1 MIPPVTDA
9 RPPEPSEA
17 PQPQPIRRRRSRV
30 RWLVAF
36 VIVALVGGAIG
47 ALTGRTE
54 AQSTATHKGKNGADA
69 PIPVTLAGV
78 KAQDVPV
85 VLTGLGTVQASNTVT
100 ISPMVTGPIVSIN
113 FTEGQDVKT
122 GDVLARIDPR
132 TYQATL
138 DQDRGKLAQ
147 DQATLAGAERDLA
160 RYNQLTASKFEAAQT
175 ADDERATVQETK
187 ALVEQDQAA
196 IEQAQ
201 TNLSYCTITA
211 PVNGRLGIR
220 NVDLGNIVQAGTT
233 TGIVTLTTLQPIGVI
248 FTLPQQDLPE
258 IVDAAAKGKLPV
270 SVDPEGDTGGHPET
284 AMLDVIDNQ
293 VDSSTGTLRFK
304 AYFPNTDLH
313 LWPGGFVTAHLTVK
327 VLKGV
332 LTVPPA
338 SIQTGPTSSFVYVL
352 NDDHKTVKQTNVTV
366 GQQSDTTAVIDSGLS
381 EGQQVVL
388 QGGSRLSDGA
398 KVAVVTPKST
408 ASADATQPGHHHH
421 HHGGDTAN
429 AAQPT

>member
-1 MIPPVTDA
+1 MSPPITDA
-9 RPPEPSEA
+9 STPEP
-17 PQPQPIRRRRSRV
+17 PQPQPRRSRV

-36 VIVALVGGAIG
+36 VLVALVGGGIG

-54 AQSTATHKGKNGADA
+54 AQSTATHKGKNAADA
-69 PIPVTLAGV
+69 PIPVTLAPV

-113 FTEGQDVKT
+113 FTEGQDVKA
-122 GDVLARIDPR
+122 GDVIARIDPR

-160 RYNQLTASKFEAAQT
+160 RYNQLTASKFESAQT

-187 ALVEQDQAA
+187 ALVEQDEAA
-196 IEQAQ
+196 IEQAA

-233 TGIVTLTTLQPIGVI
+233 TGIATLTTLQPIGVI
-248 FTLPQQDLPE
+248 FTLPQQDLPA
-258 IVDAAAKGKLPV
+258 IVDAAAQGKLPV
-270 SVDPEGDTGGHPET
+270 SVDPEGDAGGTKESAT
-284 AMLDVIDNQ
+284 LDVIDNQ

-332 LTVPPA
+332 LTVPPSA
-338 SIQTGPTSSFVYVL
+338 IQTGPTSSFVYVL
-352 NDDHKTVKQTNVTV
+352 NDDRKTVKQTTVTV
-366 GQQSDTTAVIDSGLS
+366 GQQSETVAVVDSGLS
-381 EGQQVVL
+381 EGEQVVL
-388 QGGSRLSDGA
+388 QGASRLSDGA
-398 KVAVVTPKST
+398 KVAIAKPAPATG
-408 ASADATQPGHHHH
+408 ADATSGHHHH
-421 HHGGDTAN
+421 HHSGATAN

>member
-1 MIPPVTDA
+1 MTDA
-9 RPPEPSEA
+9 KQPEPRK
-17 PQPQPIRRRRSRV
+17 PLRSRT

-36 VIVALVGGAIG
+36 LLVALLGGAIG
-47 ALTGRTE
+47 MLTGRTQ
-54 AQSTATHKGKNGADA
+54 AQSTATHKGKYGADA
-69 PIPVTLAGV
+69 PIPVTLAPV

-100 ISPMVTGPIVSIN
+100 ISPMVTGPIVAIN
-113 FTEGQDVKT
+113 FTEGQAVKA

-147 DQATLAGAERDLA
+147 DLATLAGAERDLA
-160 RYNQLTASKFEAAQT
+160 RYNQLTVSKYEAAQT
-175 ADDERATVQETK
+175 ADDERATVEETK
-187 ALVEQDQAA
+187 ALVEQDRAA
-196 IEQAQ
+196 IEQAE

-211 PVNGRLGIR
+211 PVAGRLGIR

-248 FTLPQQDLPE
+248 FTLPQQDLPA
-258 IVDAAAKGKLPV
+258 IVDAAAQGKLPV
-270 SVDPEGDTGGHPET
+270 SVDPEGDSGGPQET
-284 AMLDVIDNQ
+284 AALDVIDNE
-293 VDSSTGTLRFK
+293 VDSSTGTIRFK

-332 LTVPPA
+332 LTVPPSA
-338 SIQTGPTSSFVYVL
+338 IQTGPTSSFVYVL
-352 NDDHKTVKQTNVTV
+352 SDDRKTVKQTDVTV
-366 GQQSDTTAVIDSGLS
+366 GQQSETVAVIDSGVS
-381 EGQQVVL
+381 EGEQVVL
-388 QGGSRLSDGA
+388 QGASRLSDGA
-398 KVAVVTPKST
+398 RVSVVMPAAAT
-408 ASADATQPGHHHH
+408 DAATGEPIHHHH
-421 HHGGDTAN
+421 HHHRSGATAS

>member
-1 MIPPVTDA
+1 MSSTPTDA
-9 RPPEPSEA
+9 KPPEPHE
-17 PQPQPIRRRRSRV
+17 PPRRPRSRV

-36 VIVALVGGAIG
+36 LLVALVGGAVG
-47 ALTGRTE
+47 ALTGRTH
-54 AQSTATHKGKNGADA
+54 AQSTTAHKGKNAADA
-69 PIPVTLAGV
+69 PIPVTLAPV

-85 VLTGLGTVQASNTVT
+85 ILTGLGTVQASNTVT

-113 FTEGQDVKT
+113 FTEGQEVKA

-160 RYNQLTASKFEAAQT
+160 RYSQLTASKYESQQT

-187 ALVEQDQAA
+187 ALVEQDEAA

-201 TNLSYCTITA
+201 TNLSYCTVMA

-248 FTLPQQDLPE
+248 FTLPQQQLPA
-258 IVDAAAKGKLPV
+258 IVDAAAQGRLPV
-270 SVDPEGDTGGHPET
+270 SVDPEGDTGGPQET
-284 AMLDVIDNQ
+284 ATLDVIDNE
-293 VDSSTGTLRFK
+293 VDSSTGTIRFK

-332 LTVPPA
+332 LTVPPSA
-338 SIQTGPTSSFVYVL
+338 IQTGPTSSFVYVL
-352 NDDHKTVKQTNVTV
+352 NDDRKTVKQTNVTV
-366 GQQSDTTAVIDSGLS
+366 GQQSDTVAVIDSGLS
-381 EGQQVVL
+381 AGQQVVL
-388 QGGSRLSDGA
+388 QGGSRLSDGS
-398 KVAVVTPKST
+398 KVSIATP
-408 ASADATQPGHHHH
+408 APAAGADATLPAHHKHHHS
-421 HHGGDTAN
+421 GATAN
-429 AAQPT
+429 AAQPS

>member
-1 MIPPVTDA
+1 MNSDITDA
-9 RPPEPSEA
+9 KRPEP
-17 PQPQPIRRRRSRV
+17 PRIRRSKL

-36 VIVALVGGAIG
+36 ALVAIVGGAVG
-47 ALTGRTE
+47 VLTGRSD
-54 AQSTATHKGKNGADA
+54 AQSTATHKGRSGADA
-69 PIPVTLAGV
+69 PIPVTLAPV

-85 VLTGLGTVQASNTVT
+85 VLNGLGTVQASNTVT
-100 ISPMVTGPIVSIN
+100 ISPMVTGPIVAIN

-160 RYNQLTASKFEAAQT
+160 RYDQLTRSKFESQQT
-175 ADDERATVQETK
+175 ADDERATVQETQ
-187 ALVEQDQAA
+187 ALIEQDRAA

-201 TNLSYCTITA
+201 TNLSYCTIIA
-211 PVNGRLGIR
+211 PVGGRLGIR

-258 IVDAAAKGKLPV
+258 IVDAAAQGHLPV
-270 SVDPEGDTGGHPET
+270 SVDPEGDSGGTHESAT
-284 AMLDVIDNQ
+284 LNVIDNQ
-293 VDSSTGTLRFK
+293 VDSSTGTIRFK
-304 AYFPNTDLH
+304 AYFPNADLH

-332 LTVPPA
+332 LTVPPSA
-338 SIQTGPTSSFVYVL
+338 IQTGPTSSFVYVL

-366 GQQSDTTAVIDSGLS
+366 GQQSDTVAVIDSGVS

-388 QGGSRLSDGA
+388 QGASRLSDGS
-398 KVAVVTPKST
+398 KVAVAAPPAT
-408 ASADATQPGHHHH
+408 ADADMTTPGHHHH
-421 HHGGDTAN
+421 HHHSGATAS

>member
-1 MIPPVTDA
+1 MNSDITDA
-9 RPPEPSEA
+9 KRPEP
-17 PQPQPIRRRRSRV
+17 PRIRRSKL

-36 VIVALVGGAIG
+36 ALVAIVGGTVG
-47 ALTGRTE
+47 VLTGRSD
-54 AQSTATHKGKNGADA
+54 AQSTATHKGRNGADA
-69 PIPVTLAGV
+69 PIPVTLAPV

-85 VLTGLGTVQASNTVT
+85 VLNGLGTVQASNTVT
-100 ISPMVTGPIVSIN
+100 ISPMVTGPIVAIN

-160 RYNQLTASKFEAAQT
+160 RYSQLTASKYESQQT

-187 ALVEQDQAA
+187 ALVEQDEAA

-201 TNLSYCTITA
+201 TNLSYCTVMA

-248 FTLPQQDLPE
+248 FTLPQQQLPA
-258 IVDAAAKGKLPV
+258 IVDAAAQGRLPV
-270 SVDPEGDTGGHPET
+270 SVDPEGDTGGPQET
-284 AMLDVIDNQ
+284 ATLDVIDNE
-293 VDSSTGTLRFK
+293 VDSSTGTIRFK

-332 LTVPPA
+332 LTVPPSA
-338 SIQTGPTSSFVYVL
+338 IQTGPTSSFVYVL
-352 NDDHKTVKQTNVTV
+352 NDDRKTVKQTNVTV
-366 GQQSDTTAVIDSGLS
+366 GQQSDTVAVIDSGLS
-381 EGQQVVL
+381 AGQQVVL
-388 QGGSRLSDGA
+388 QGGSRLSDGS
-398 KVAVVTPKST
+398 KVSIATP
-408 ASADATQPGHHHH
+408 APAAGADATLPAHHKHHHS
-421 HHGGDTAN
+421 GATAN
-429 AAQPT
+429 AAQPS

>member
-1 MIPPVTDA
+1 MKDA
-9 RPPEPSEA
+9 KQPEP
-17 PQPQPIRRRRSRV
+17 PQRSRWKV

-36 VIVALVGGAIG
+36 VLVALVGGAVG
-47 ALTGRTE
+47 VLTGRTD
-54 AQSTATHKGKNGADA
+54 AQSTAARRGKGGADG
-69 PIPVTLAGV
+69 PIPVTLAPV

-85 VLTGLGTVQASNTVT
+85 MLTGIGTVQASNTVT

-147 DQATLAGAERDLA
+147 DQATLAGAQRDLS
-160 RYNQLTASKFEAAQT
+160 RYEQLTRSNYESAQT

-187 ALVEQDQAA
+187 GLIEQDEAA
-196 IEQAQ
+196 IELAQ
-201 TNLSYCTITA
+201 TNLDYCTITA

-220 NVDLGNIVQAGTT
+220 NVDLGNIVQAGAT

-258 IVDAAAKGKLPV
+258 IVDGAVNGKLPV
-270 SVDPEGDTGGHPET
+270 SVEPEGDAGGPQET
-284 AMLDVIDNQ
+284 ATLDVIDNQ
-293 VDSSTGTLRFK
+293 VDSSTGTIRLK
-304 AYFPNTDLH
+304 AYFPNKDLH

-332 LTVPPA
+332 LTVPPSA
-338 SIQTGPTSSFVYVL
+338 IQTGPSSSFVYVL
-352 NDDHKTVKQTNVTV
+352 NDDRKSVKQTIVTV
-366 GQQSDTTAVIDSGLS
+366 GQQSDTTAVIQSGLS
-381 EGQQVVL
+381 AGEQVVL
-388 QGGSRLSDGA
+388 QGASRLSDGS
-398 KVAVVTPKST
+398 KVSIVSPTAGANANAT
-408 ASADATQPGHHHH
+408 ASAHHRHRH
-421 HHGGDTAN
+421 NGATAN

>member
-1 MIPPVTDA
+1 MNSDITDA
-9 RPPEPSEA
+9 KRPEP
-17 PQPQPIRRRRSRV
+17 PRIRRSKL

-36 VIVALVGGAIG
+36 ALVAIVGGTVG
-47 ALTGRTE
+47 VLTGRSD
-54 AQSTATHKGKNGADA
+54 AQSTATHKGRNGADA
-69 PIPVTLAGV
+69 PIPVTLAPV

-85 VLTGLGTVQASNTVT
+85 VLNGLGTVQASNTVT
-100 ISPMVTGPIVSIN
+100 ISPMVTGPIVAIN

-160 RYNQLTASKFEAAQT
+160 RYDQLTRSKFESQQT
-175 ADDERATVQETK
+175 ADDERATVQETQ
-187 ALVEQDQAA
+187 ALIEQDHAA

-211 PVNGRLGIR
+211 PVGGRLGIR

-258 IVDAAAKGKLPV
+258 IVDAAAQGHLPV
-270 SVDPEGDTGGHPET
+270 SVDPEGDSGGTHESAT
-284 AMLDVIDNQ
+284 LNVIDNQ
-293 VDSSTGTLRFK
+293 VDSSTGTIRFK
-304 AYFPNTDLH
+304 AYFPNADLH

-327 VLKGV
+327 VLRGV
-332 LTVPPA
+332 LTVPPSA
-338 SIQTGPTSSFVYVL
+338 IQTGPTSSFVYVL

-366 GQQSDTTAVIDSGLS
+366 GQQSDTVAVIDSGVS

-388 QGGSRLSDGA
+388 QGASRLSDGS
-398 KVAVVTPKST
+398 KVAVAAPPAT
-408 ASADATQPGHHHH
+408 ADADMTTPGHHHH
-421 HHGGDTAN
+421 HHGGATAS

>member
-1 MIPPVTDA
+1 MSSTSTDA
-9 RPPEPSEA
+9 KPPEP
-17 PQPQPIRRRRSRV
+17 PQRRRSGV
-30 RWLVAF
+30 RWLIAF
-36 VIVALVGGAIG
+36 LVVALVGGAVG
-47 ALTGRTE
+47 VLTGRTE

-69 PIPVTLAGV
+69 PIPVTLAPV
-78 KAQDVPV
+78 TAKDVPV
-85 VLTGLGTVQASNTVT
+85 MLTGLGTVQASNTVT

-113 FTEGQDVKT
+113 FTEGQDVKA

-147 DQATLAGAERDLA
+147 DQATLAGAESDLA
-160 RYNQLTASKFEAAQT
+160 RYEKLTASKFEAAQT
-175 ADDERATVQETK
+175 ASDERATVQETK

-233 TGIVTLTTLQPIGVI
+233 TGIVTLTTLQPIGVV
-248 FTLPQQDLPE
+248 FTLPQQDLPA
-258 IVDAAAKGKLPV
+258 IVDAAGQGKLPV
-270 SVDPEGDTGGHPET
+270 SVDPEGDTGGPHET
-284 AMLDVIDNQ
+284 ATLDVIDNQ
-293 VDSSTGTLRFK
+293 VDSSTGTIKLK

-313 LWPGGFVTAHLTVK
+313 LWPGGFVTAHLTVN

-332 LTVPPA
+332 LTVPPSA
-338 SIQTGPTSSFVYVL
+338 IQTGPTTSFVYVL
-352 NDDHKTVKQTNVTV
+352 SADRKTVKQTNITV
-366 GQQSDTTAVIDSGLS
+366 GQQNETTAVVQSGLS
-381 EGQQVVL
+381 EGEQIVL
-388 QGGSRLSDGA
+388 QGASRLTDGA
-398 KVAVVTPKST
+398 KVSIVSSKSSSRAET
-408 ASADATQPGHHHH
+408 AQAGHHNH
-421 HHGGDTAN
+421 HHGSATAN